1 MLADK
6 RAVRCRGSEARSSS
20 RRRRHARWCRMA
32 IGTGWSKGTMALT
45 VGFADRDVTG
55 KTETEAFAKEGCE
68 GKVVVVGVARIV
80 R

>member
-1 MLADK
+1 
-6 RAVRCRGSEARSSS
+6 
-20 RRRRHARWCRMA
+20 MA

-68 GKVVVVGVARIV
+68 GKVVVVGVA
-80 R
+80 